1 MHDNSNKMQIASDC
15 EIKLDSAPI
24 STFVIGNKKDDG
36 SSATDFPIYGAV
48 LFASLADSKT
58 SENFTIYPPVEVEE
72 ITEDVYEDVYVDEK
86 ESESTCESAVLE
98 FVDKWS
104 YESLFTV

>member
-24 STFVIGNKKDDG
+24 STLVIGNKKDDG

-58 SENFTIYPPVEVEE
+58 SENYTIYPPVEIEE
-72 ITEDVYEDVYVDEK
+72 IIEDVYEDVYVDEK